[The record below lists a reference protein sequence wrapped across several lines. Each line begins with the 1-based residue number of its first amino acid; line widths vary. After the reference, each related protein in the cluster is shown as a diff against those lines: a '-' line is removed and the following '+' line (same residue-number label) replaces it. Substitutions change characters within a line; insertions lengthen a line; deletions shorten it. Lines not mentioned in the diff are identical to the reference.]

1 MQLNWTELLK
11 STMVMFA
18 VIDIV
23 GSIPFL
29 LDIKKKAGDIHAEK
43 ASLVALGIM
52 LAFLFLGEGVIN
64 FLGIDVNSF
73 AVAGSIV
80 MFFMA
85 LEMILGITLFKQNA
99 ESMKTATI
107 VPVAFPLIAG
117 AGSMTSI
124 ISLRAEFAAV
134 NIAIA
139 ILVNMALV
147 YLVLR
152 LTGRI
157 ERALG
162 EGGIA
167 VLQKVFGII
176 LLAIAVVAIFGANLR
191 NAMIAVG
198 VVTVPVF
205 CRITRASVL
214 TVREREYVTAAR
226 AQGASHTRLLF
237 LYILP
242 NCVEPLLVQA
252 SLSMGTSVLDAAGLS
267 FLGLGAKPPTPEWG
281 TMLGDAFLYYQRA
294 PWCVAAPGAMIFLMV
309 LAFNLFGDSLQDAFD
324 PRSGK

>member
-18 VIDIV
+18 VIDVV

-176 LLAIAVVAIFGANLR
+176 LLAIAVKLFSAN
-191 NAMIAVG
+191 
-198 VVTVPVF
+198 
-205 CRITRASVL
+205 
-214 TVREREYVTAAR
+214 AA
-226 AQGASHTRLLF
+226 QLF
-237 LYILP
+237 H
-242 NCVEPLLVQA
+242 A
-252 SLSMGTSVLDAAGLS
+252 HG
-267 FLGLGAKPPTPEWG
+267 
-281 TMLGDAFLYYQRA
+281 
-294 PWCVAAPGAMIFLMV
+294 
-309 LAFNLFGDSLQDAFD
+309 
-324 PRSGK
+324 

>member
-23 GSIPFL
+23 GSIPFV

-43 ASLVALGIM
+43 ATLVALGIM

-85 LEMILGITLFKQNA
+85 LEMILGITLFKQNPQ
-99 ESMKTATI
+99 SMKTATV

-124 ISLRAEFAAV
+124 ISLRAEYAAV
-134 NIAIA
+134 NIALA
-139 ILVNMALV
+139 ILINMGLV
-147 YLVLR
+147 YIVLR

-157 ERALG
+157 ERVLG

-176 LLAIAVVAIFGANLR
+176 LLAIAVKLFSAN
-191 NAMIAVG
+191 
-198 VVTVPVF
+198 
-205 CRITRASVL
+205 
-214 TVREREYVTAAR
+214 AA
-226 AQGASHTRLLF
+226 QLF
-237 LYILP
+237 QIH
-242 NCVEPLLVQA
+242 
-252 SLSMGTSVLDAAGLS
+252 G
-267 FLGLGAKPPTPEWG
+267 
-281 TMLGDAFLYYQRA
+281 
-294 PWCVAAPGAMIFLMV
+294 
-309 LAFNLFGDSLQDAFD
+309 
-324 PRSGK
+324 

>member
-176 LLAIAVVAIFGANLR
+176 LLAIAVKLFST
-191 NAMIAVG
+191 NA
-198 VVTVPVF
+198 
-205 CRITRASVL
+205 
-214 TVREREYVTAAR
+214 
-226 AQGASHTRLLF
+226 AQLF
-237 LYILP
+237 H
-242 NCVEPLLVQA
+242 A
-252 SLSMGTSVLDAAGLS
+252 HG
-267 FLGLGAKPPTPEWG
+267 
-281 TMLGDAFLYYQRA
+281 
-294 PWCVAAPGAMIFLMV
+294 
-309 LAFNLFGDSLQDAFD
+309 
-324 PRSGK
+324 